1 MGTRQIQT
9 IKTLR
14 KDLYNLT
21 PPVNHAPGTYIL
33 WVRKNYAIALIKTI
47 PGLYSGEI
55 QTRQIN
61 GAEYLALYFGISKD
75 LLKRAKWHFCQRH
88 TESNVRSKTLSTLRQ
103 TISALLGINMISSEN
118 AVNAFL
124 EKSCWW
130 EWEYTA
136 SFEEAKR
143 IESRELSAHY
153 YPLNIQE
160 NHKVDKGYIS
170 QLKALRKQYNER

>member
-21 PPVNHAPGTYIL
+21 PPVNHASGTYII
-33 WVRKNYAIALIKTI
+33 WVRKNDAIALMKSI

-103 TISALLGINMISSEN
+103 TISALLGINMTSSQNE
-118 AVNAFL
+118 VNAFF
-124 EKSCWW
+124 ERACYW
-130 EWEYTA
+130 EWNYA
-136 SFEEAKR
+136 GSFEEAKQ
-143 IESRELSAHY
+143 IETEQLRKCY

-160 NHKVDKGYIS
+160 NRNVNTEQIHA
-170 QLKALRKQYNER
+170 LKERRRKYNY